1 MSWIIQYPNLITAER
16 LMAYLMAFSDSLMA
30 TTTLL
35 PRLRGCAL
43 KRVNLRFYD
52 ILENKIVKKGRMR
65 PFLAL
70 LFRYKTDIF
79 QNKKKPHIVLKKK
92 K

>member
-35 PRLRGCAL
+35 SRLRGLRPQAGQSI
-43 KRVNLRFYD
+43 NLRFFG
-52 ILENKIVKKGRMR
+52 K
-65 PFLAL
+65 
-70 LFRYKTDIF
+70 
-79 QNKKKPHIVLKKK
+79 QNR
-92 K
+92 